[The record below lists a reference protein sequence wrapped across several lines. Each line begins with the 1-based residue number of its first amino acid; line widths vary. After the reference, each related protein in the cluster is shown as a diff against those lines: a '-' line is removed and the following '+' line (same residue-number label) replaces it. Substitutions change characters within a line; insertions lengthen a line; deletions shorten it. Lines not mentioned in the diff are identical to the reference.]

1 MKLPA
6 AELRG
11 ISPRLAPLV
20 IRLLRS
26 KTSVNDA
33 LRDEK

>member
-20 IRLLRS
+20 IRLLCN
-26 KTSVNDA
+26 KTAENDT